1 MSLLQSCLD
10 LVFPPARLEAL
21 QAGLKTGLD
30 TAVILQPVAE
40 LLPAPALASSP
51 APGPPPAPQLVRERM
66 AEISAALD
74 TPNLEQVEVEEIMPK
89 QAVEVQHSHSVEMEM
104 QTEKK
109 LIEANGSGS
118 LSAENEDVAAIAK
131 AVEECQVA
139 ENVKKT
145 YAEDEREEEESKCVE
160 EQNEKNS
167 NVVAED

>member
-1 MSLLQSCLD
+1 M
-10 LVFPPARLEAL
+10 FPPARLEAL

-40 LLPAPALASSP
+40 LLPTPALASSP

-74 TPNLEQVEVEEIMPK
+74 TPDQDQVEVQK
-89 QAVEVQHSHSVEMEM
+89 QAVEVQHSVEMEM
-104 QTEKK
+104 QTERK

-131 AVEECQVA
+131 ALEECQVA
-139 ENVKKT
+139 EKVERT
-145 YAEDEREEEESKCVE
+145 YTEEEREEDESKCVE
-160 EQNEKNS
+160 EQNEKAS
-167 NVVAED
+167 NLVAED